1 MFIRPSSTM
10 SNWLFS
16 AALLCLFSISQ
27 AAELKCEEVT
37 KPLMLE
43 EDYKSIMGKWI
54 FLEGIADH
62 HLFTSI
68 LKTLNSSWIFFGPR
82 SHAETVTLS
91 QGNMLGGKCVYQTIN
106 TTVKDS
112 TVYAI
117 ENVTSTE
124 GKLLPSCSNCLTLSF
139 ISKVKNETIKSLYF
153 FKRQSPQNEN
163 DLALYW
169 KQAECLGFRREPQY
183 SYDGVTEFCNV
194 EKTDQKN
201 VDKSG

>member
-1 MFIRPSSTM
+1 M
-10 SNWLFS
+10 SNRLFS

-27 AAELKCEEVT
+27 ATVLKCEEVT
-37 KPLMLE
+37 KPLILE
-43 EDYKSIMGKWI
+43 DDYKSIMGKWI

-68 LKTLNSSWIFFGPR
+68 LKTLNSSWIFFGPG
-82 SHAETVTLS
+82 SHADTLTLS
-91 QGNMLGGKCVYQTIN
+91 QGYMLGGKCVYQTHN
-106 TTVKDS
+106 TTVEDNTHYFS
-112 TVYAI
+112 T
-117 ENVTSTE
+117 NDTSTE
-124 GKLLPSCSNCLTLSF
+124 SKFLPSCSECLTMSF
-139 ISKVKNETIKSLYF
+139 ISKVKNETIKSIYF

-169 KQAECLGFRREPQY
+169 KQAECLGFKREPQY
-183 SYDGVTEFCNV
+183 SYDGVTEFCNL